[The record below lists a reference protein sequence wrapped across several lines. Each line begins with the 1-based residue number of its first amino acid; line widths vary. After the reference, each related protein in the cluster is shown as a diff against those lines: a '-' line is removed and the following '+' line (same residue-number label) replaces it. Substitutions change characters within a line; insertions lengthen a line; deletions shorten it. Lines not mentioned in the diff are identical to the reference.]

1 MASGL
6 FGSGPQSNILQ
17 TVQTSYDGMLNAE
30 KQKGVAMREAMGAF
44 GQAIDPKT
52 IGMKKFKKQF
62 AEADWTKP
70 ETYFEASQFISAF
83 DPNGAMSMAQNGM
96 QLQASQVPATDKQI
110 VTTYDAEGKATQRVV
125 DLASKSGGD
134 VIGGAKPLESSQSS
148 TISGSQL
155 NIDIGTDK
163 FDPNAM
169 YTRNKTGGLS
179 KIGGTG
185 SDSTDAGTGTTDMQ
199 NAAALFPESMV
210 GWEQKRRDYITK
222 QTAIKPDASST
233 PAPTKEVKNAQFLF
247 PETMEGWEEKRRD
260 YVTKQTAIKSSA
272 AVDAANAFLSTSDPD
287 KYTGESMNAFVAS
300 ISAENPNY
308 DLLER
313 YEEMSTKAEAV
324 LLDAQDASFQSLNK
338 AGTADALA
346 EKLNPDALVQTP
358 EGEEVKA
365 SLSSG
370 WQARAGSAIKDF
382 FGSQDEVSE
391 IRTEFTRIKNLEVI
405 GSLPPGVA
413 SDKDIEIVS
422 AGFPDANANPEV
434 LYNWLKS
441 YANIQRAD
449 AEFNRF
455 KAAYISKNNNS
466 KGFMGDWKKYSKVP
480 VSELAKYRSVINN
493 PNIDNAQINKIFAKK
508 YGFNAEGVL

>member
-17 TVQTSYDGMLNAE
+17 TVQSSYAGMLNAE

-52 IGMKKFKKQF
+52 IGMNKFKKQF
-62 AEADWTKP
+62 ADSDWTKP
-70 ETYFEASQFISAF
+70 STYFEASKFISAF
-83 DPNGAMSMAQNGM
+83 DPSGAMSMAQNGM
-96 QLQASQVPATDKQI
+96 QLQASQAPKRDMQWVDQIDPATGITSKVAVDMNAVQAGDTFTNKIPETNVFEYKAPKEFTNPSSNIKEWKQQQQDGTWKTI
-110 VTTYDAEGKATQRVV
+110 GMAGNQVAPKDGAPDSREVWDPKLKANIMQSWDPT
-125 DLASKSGGD
+125 SKTWVGSG
-134 VIGGAKPLESSQSS
+134 IAP
-148 TISGSQL
+148 
-155 NIDIGTDK
+155 
-163 FDPNAM
+163 
-169 YTRNKTGGLS
+169 KTGGGS
-179 KIGGTG
+179 GT
-185 SDSTDAGTGTTDMQ
+185 TGTPTPEMK
-199 NAAALFPESMV
+199 NAAFIYPNSVED
-210 GWEQKRRDYITK
+210 QQNYILE
-222 QTAIKPDASST
+222 QTAITDSASKTTARNFLSTLDPDLYVGESIVKYEKSINNGAPDAS
-233 PAPTKEVKNAQFLF
+233 
-247 PETMEGWEEKRRD
+247 
-260 YVTKQTAIKSSA
+260 
-272 AVDAANAFLSTSDPD
+272 
-287 KYTGESMNAFVAS
+287 
-300 ISAENPNY
+300 
-308 DLLER
+308 LLVR
-313 YEEMSTKAEAV
+313 YEAMSPKAEVV
-324 LLDAQDASFQSLNK
+324 LTEAQDASFQSLNK
-338 AGTADALA
+338 AGTAEALA
-346 EKLNPDALVQTP
+346 EKLNPDALVQTT

-422 AGFPDANANPEV
+422 AGFPDANANPKV

-466 KGFMGDWKKYSKVP
+466 KGFIGDWKKYSKVP

-493 PNIDNAQINKIFAKK
+493 SNIDNAEINKIFSKK
-508 YGFNAEGVL
+508 FGFNPEGVL

>member
-1 MASGL
+1 MAGL
-6 FGSGPQSNILQ
+6 FGSGPQSNILN
-17 TVQTSYDGMLNAE
+17 TVAGSYTAMLNAE
-30 KQKGVAMREAMGAF
+30 KQKGQAAHKALGAF
-44 GQAIDPKT
+44 GEAISPKA
-52 IGMKKFKKQF
+52 IGMTNFKNDFKN
-62 AEADWTKP
+62 ADWSKP
-70 ETYFEASQFISAF
+70 ETYAQAGQQIMAF
-83 DPNGAMSMAQNGM
+83 DPQAGLSMIDKGRSLAASMAPKDP
-96 QLQASQVPATDKQI
+96 VWKEI
-110 VTTYDAEGKATQRVV
+110 EVV
-125 DLASKSGGD
+125 NADGSTSKSFQNMNNYVEGTTFD
-134 VIGGAKPLESSQSS
+134 SKSS
-148 TISGSQL
+148 TIAGSQL
-155 NIDIGTDK
+155 NTDLGTDK

-185 SDSTDAGTGTTDMQ
+185 SASTGADSGTTVMQ
-199 NAAALFPESMV
+199 NAAAIYPESVV
-210 GWEQKRRDYITK
+210 GWEQKRRDYITT

-233 PAPTKEVKNAQFLF
+233 PAPTKEVKNAKFLH
-247 PETMEGWEEKRRD
+247 PNDLVKQQA
-260 YVTKQTAIKSSA
+260 YVTEHTAIKSSA
-272 AVDAANAFLSTSDPD
+272 AVDAATAFLSTSDPD
-287 KYTGESMNAFVAS
+287 KYTGDSMNAFVAS
-300 ISAENPNY
+300 IEAKAPNY

-324 LLDAQDASFQSLNK
+324 LLESQDASFQSLNK
-338 AGTADALA
+338 AGKADALA
-346 EKLNPDALVQTP
+346 EQLNPDALVQSE

-370 WQARAGSAIKDF
+370 WQASLATSFKDF

-391 IRTEFTRIKNLEVI
+391 IRTEFTRIKNLEVM

-422 AGFPDANANPEV
+422 AGFPDANANPKV

-493 PNIDNAQINKIFAKK
+493 SNIDNAEINKIFAKK
-508 YGFNAEGVL
+508 YGFSAEGVL